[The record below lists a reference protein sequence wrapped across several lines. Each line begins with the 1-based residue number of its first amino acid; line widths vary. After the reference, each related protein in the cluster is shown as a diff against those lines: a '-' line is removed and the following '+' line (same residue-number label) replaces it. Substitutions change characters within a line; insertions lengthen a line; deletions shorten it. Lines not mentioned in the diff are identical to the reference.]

1 MTGTASAQH
10 WDDVYAAKAADETS
24 WFQRSYDTSMRLIAA
39 ADPTHGPLVDIGGGV
54 GTLVD
59 ELVDDGWRDVTV
71 LDISAEAMRIVRERL
86 AGRTDVRITTI
97 ASDVLD
103 WRPGRAYAVW
113 HDRAVLHFLT
123 DDADRAAYARL
134 AADAVMPGGALVI
147 GCFAPD
153 GPEACSGLPVRRASA
168 QELADLF
175 TDHFALEA
183 SEQEEHVTPWGAV
196 QAFTWVTLRHRADA

>member
-1 MTGTASAQH
+1 MTLQEH
-10 WDDVYAAKAADETS
+10 WDEVYGTKQAEETS
-24 WFQRSYDTSMRLIAA
+24 WHQRSYATSLRLIAA
-39 ADPTHGPLVDIGGGV
+39 ADPDRGPLVDVGGGV

-59 ELVDDGWRDVTV
+59 ELVAAGWSDVTV
-71 LDISAEAMRIVRERL
+71 LDVSAEAMRIVRERL

-103 WRPGRAYAVW
+103 WRPTRTFSTW

-123 DDADRAAYARL
+123 EDADRAAYARL
-134 AADAVMPGGALVI
+134 AAQAVAPGGALVV

-168 QELADLF
+168 EDLAGLF
-175 TDHFALEA
+175 AGAFALEA
-183 SEQEEHVTPWGAV
+183 SEREEHVTPWGAV
-196 QAFTWVTLRHRADA
+196 QAFTWATLRRA